1 MKFSTIAAVTGLL
14 AATACAASTPTPELV
29 SARQAYDRAR
39 IDPTAALVPDSV
51 LSAKQALDKAEA
63 VHEKDPQSDAERS
76 YAYVAQRRAE
86 LALALGENAKAKQQ
100 RDASLQHYSE
110 LQDKLR
116 TAAQQ
121 QLGAER
127 SQVSQLGS
135 QLVQTQTGLARE
147 TDARKAAEA
156 RAARAMESL
165 NKIAQVKEEARGMV
179 ITLSGQV
186 LFVTGKAEL
195 LPAAQDQLDQV
206 AKAIKDQG
214 EIKPMVVEGY
224 TDSVGSDATN
234 LKLSKD
240 RADAVRNYLI
250 SKGVPADKIS
260 SVGKGK
266 ANPVAS
272 NDTPDGRANNR
283 RVEIVI
289 GNGNSNNSGS
299 SNSSGSNANGATTDL
314 PARYVRS

>member
-1 MKFSTIAAVTGLL
+1 MKISTIAVVSSFL

-39 IDPTAALVPDSV
+39 TDPSASLVPDSV
-51 LSAKQALDKAEA
+51 LSAKQSLDKAEA
-63 VHEKDPQSDAERS
+63 VHDKDPQSDAERS
-76 YAYVAQRRAE
+76 YSYVAQRRAE
-86 LALALGENAKAKQQ
+86 LALTLGENAKAKQQ
-100 RDASLQHYSE
+100 ADAAAAHYVE

-116 TAAQQ
+116 TSAVA

-127 SQVSQLGS
+127 NQVNQLGT
-135 QLVQTQTGLARE
+135 QLAQTQTGLA
-147 TDARKAAEA
+147 AAEA

-186 LFVTGKAEL
+186 LFVTGKSEL
-195 LPAAQDQLDQV
+195 LPAARDQLDQV
-206 AKAIKDQG
+206 AAALKDQG
-214 EIKPMVVEGY
+214 DVKPMVVEGY
-224 TDSVGSDATN
+224 TDSVCSETTN

-240 RADAVRNYLI
+240 RAESVRAYLV
-250 SKGVPADKIS
+250 SKGVPSDKIS

-272 NDTPDGRANNR
+272 NDTPEGRANNR
-283 RVEIVI
+283 RVEIIVA
-289 GNGNSNNSGS
+289 G
-299 SNSSGSNANGATTDL
+299 GARTTASDVS
-314 PARYVRS
+314 AK

>member
-1 MKFSTIAAVTGLL
+1 MKISTIAVVSSFLAVS
-14 AATACAASTPTPELV
+14 ACAASTPTPELV

-39 IDPTAALVPDSV
+39 TDPSASLVPDSV
-51 LSAKQALDKAEA
+51 LSAKQSLDKAEA
-63 VHEKDPQSDAERS
+63 VHDKDPQSDEERS

-100 RDASLQHYSE
+100 SDAAAAHYSE

-116 TAAQQ
+116 TSAVA
-121 QLGAER
+121 QLGSER

-135 QLVQTQTGLARE
+135 QLAQTQSGLAAE

-186 LFVTGKAEL
+186 LFVTGKSEL
-195 LPAAQDQLDQV
+195 LPAARDQLDQV
-206 AKAIKDQG
+206 AEALKDQG
-214 EIKPMVVEGY
+214 DVKPMVVEGY
-224 TDSVGSDATN
+224 TDSVGSDTN
-234 LKLSKD
+234 NQKLSKD
-240 RADAVRNYLI
+240 RAESVRAYLV
-250 SKGVPADKIS
+250 SKGVPSDKIT

-283 RVEIVI
+283 RVEIVVA
-289 GNGNSNNSGS
+289 GGGTRGS
-299 SNSSGSNANGATTDL
+299 TADMSTK
-314 PARYVRS
+314 

>member
-1 MKFSTIAAVTGLL
+1 MKISTLAVVTSFL
-14 AATACAASTPTPELV
+14 AATGCAASTPTPELV

-39 IDPTAALVPDSV
+39 TDPTAQLGPDSV
-51 LSAKQALDKAEA
+51 LSAKQALDRAEA
-63 VHEKDPQSDAERS
+63 AHDKDSQSDEERS
-76 YAYVAQRRAE
+76 FSYVAQRRAE

-100 RDASLQHYSE
+100 ADASAAHYTE

-116 TAAQQ
+116 TSAVA

-127 SQVSQLGS
+127 TQVNQLGS
-135 QLVQTQTGLARE
+135 ALAQTQTGLAAE

-165 NKIAQVKEEARGMV
+165 AKIASIKEEARGMV

-195 LPAAQDQLDQV
+195 LPAARDQLDQV
-206 AKAIKDQG
+206 AAALKDQG
-214 EIKPMVVEGY
+214 DLKPMVVEGY
-224 TDSVGSDATN
+224 TDSVGSDTNN

-240 RADAVRNYLI
+240 RAEAVRVYLV
-250 SKGVPADKIS
+250 SKGVPSDKIT

-266 ANPVAS
+266 SNPVAS

-283 RVEIVI
+283 RVEIIVA
-289 GNGNSNNSGS
+289 GGGTR
-299 SNSSGSNANGATTDL
+299 TTAADMK
-314 PARYVRS
+314 

>member
-1 MKFSTIAAVTGLL
+1 MKISTIAAVTGLL
-14 AATACAASTPTPELV
+14 AATACASTTPTPELV
-29 SARQAYDRAR
+29 NARTAYDRAR
-39 IDPTAALVPDSV
+39 TDPTASLVPDSV
-51 LSAKQALDKAEA
+51 LSAKQALDKAEQ

-86 LALALGENAKAKQQ
+86 LALALGDNAKQKQQ
-100 RDASLQHYSE
+100 ADAAVAHYSE

-116 TAAQQ
+116 ASAQA

-135 QLVQTQTGLARE
+135 ALVQTQNGLAAE
-147 TDARKAAEA
+147 KDARKAAEA
-156 RAARAMESL
+156 RAQRAMESL
-165 NKIAQVKEEARGMV
+165 NKIAAVKEEARGMV

-186 LFVTGKAEL
+186 LFVTGKSEL

-206 AKAIKDQG
+206 AKALKDQG

-224 TDSVGSDATN
+224 TDSVGSDAAN
-234 LKLSKD
+234 LTLSKN
-240 RADAVRNYLI
+240 RAEAVRSYLV
-250 SKGVPADKIS
+250 SKGIPSDKIS
-260 SVGKGK
+260 AVGKGK

-283 RVEIVI
+283 RVEIVV
-289 GNGNSNNSGS
+289 SGGA
-299 SNSSGSNANGATTDL
+299 NAPANGSDM
-314 PARYVRS
+314 SGK

>member
-1 MKFSTIAAVTGLL
+1 MKISIIAVVSSFL

-39 IDPTAALVPDSV
+39 TDPSSSLVPDSV
-51 LSAKQALDKAEA
+51 LSAKQSLDKAEA
-63 VHEKDPQSDAERS
+63 VHEKDPQSDEERS
-76 YAYVAQRRAE
+76 YSYVAQRRAE
-86 LALALGENAKAKQQ
+86 LAITLGENAKAKQQ
-100 RDASLQHYSE
+100 AAASTAHYAE

-116 TAAQQ
+116 TSAVA

-127 SQVSQLGS
+127 NQVNQLGS
-135 QLVQTQTGLARE
+135 QLAQTQSGLA
-147 TDARKAAEA
+147 AAEA

-186 LFVTGKAEL
+186 LFVTGKSEL
-195 LPAAQDQLDQV
+195 LPAARDQLDQV
-206 AKAIKDQG
+206 AAALKDQG
-214 EIKPMVVEGY
+214 DLKPIVVEGY

-234 LKLSKD
+234 QKLSKD
-240 RADAVRNYLI
+240 RAESVRAYLV
-250 SKGVPADKIS
+250 SKGVPSEKIT
-260 SVGKGK
+260 SVGKGE

-283 RVEIVI
+283 RVEIVVA
-289 GNGNSNNSGS
+289 GG
-299 SNSSGSNANGATTDL
+299 GARASASDVTTK
-314 PARYVRS
+314 

>member
-1 MKFSTIAAVTGLL
+1 MKISTIAVVSSFL

-39 IDPTAALVPDSV
+39 TDPTAALVPDSV

-63 VHEKDPQSDAERS
+63 VHEKDPQSDEERS
-76 YAYVAQRRAE
+76 YSYVAQRRAE
-86 LALALGENAKAKQQ
+86 LALALGENAKPKQQ
-100 RDASLQHYSE
+100 TESSAARYSE

-116 TAAQQ
+116 TTAVA

-127 SQVSQLGS
+127 SQVNQLGS
-135 QLVQTQTGLARE
+135 ALAQTQSGLAAE

-186 LFVTGKAEL
+186 LFVTGKSEL
-195 LPAAQDQLDQV
+195 LPAARDQLDQV
-206 AKAIKDQG
+206 ATALKDQG
-214 EIKPMVVEGY
+214 DVKPMVVEGY

-234 LKLSKD
+234 QKLSKD
-240 RADAVRNYLI
+240 RAEAVRAYLV
-250 SKGVPADKIS
+250 SKGVPADKIT
-260 SVGKGK
+260 SVGKGE

-272 NDTPDGRANNR
+272 NDTPEGRANNR
-283 RVEIVI
+283 RVEIVV
-289 GNGNSNNSGS
+289 GGGGRASGTSGS
-299 SNSSGSNANGATTDL
+299 GTSG
-314 PARYVRS
+314 

>member
-1 MKFSTIAAVTGLL
+1 MKISTIAVVTSFF

-39 IDPTAALVPDSV
+39 TDPSASLVPDSV
-51 LSAKQALDKAEA
+51 LSAKQSLDKAEA
-63 VHEKDPQSDAERS
+63 VHDKDPQSDEERS
-76 YAYVAQRRAE
+76 YSYVAQRRAE
-86 LALALGENAKAKQQ
+86 LAMALGENAKTKQQ
-100 RDASLQHYSE
+100 AEAAAAQYTE

-116 TAAQQ
+116 TSAVA

-127 SQVSQLGS
+127 SQVNQLGS
-135 QLVQTQTGLARE
+135 QLAQS
-147 TDARKAAEA
+147 EA

-186 LFVTGKAEL
+186 LFVTGKSEL
-195 LPAAQDQLDQV
+195 LPAARDQLDQV
-206 AKAIKDQG
+206 ATALKDQG
-214 EIKPMVVEGY
+214 EVKPMVVEGY
-224 TDSVGSDATN
+224 TDSVGSEATN

-240 RADAVRNYLI
+240 RAEAVRAYLV
-250 SKGVPADKIS
+250 SKGVPSDKIT

-272 NDTPDGRANNR
+272 NDTPEGRANNR
-283 RVEIVI
+283 RVEIVVA
-289 GNGNSNNSGS
+289 GGGS
-299 SNSSGSNANGATTDL
+299 SRL
-314 PARYVRS
+314 PASDTSTKSDTPTK

>member
-1 MKFSTIAAVTGLL
+1 MKISTIAVVSSFL

-39 IDPTAALVPDSV
+39 TDPTASLVPDSV
-51 LSAKQALDKAEA
+51 LSAKQSLDKAEE

-100 RDASLQHYSE
+100 ADAAAAQYVQ

-116 TAAQQ
+116 TSAVA

-127 SQVSQLGS
+127 NQVNQLGS
-135 QLVQTQTGLARE
+135 QLAQTQAGLS
-147 TDARKAAEA
+147 AAEA

-165 NKIAQVKEEARGMV
+165 KKISQVKEEARGMV

-186 LFVTGKAEL
+186 LFVTGKSEL
-195 LPAAQDQLDQV
+195 LPAARDQLDQV
-206 AKAIKDQG
+206 AAALKDQG
-214 EIKPMVVEGY
+214 EMKPIVVEGY
-224 TDSVGSDATN
+224 TDSVGSDSAN
-234 LKLSKD
+234 QKLSKD
-240 RADAVRNYLI
+240 RAEAVRAYLV
-250 SKGVPADKIS
+250 SKGVPSEKIT
-260 SVGKGK
+260 SVGKGE

-283 RVEIVI
+283 RVEIVVGG
-289 GNGNSNNSGS
+289 GNQGS
-299 SNSSGSNANGATTDL
+299 ADTSAK
-314 PARYVRS
+314 

>member
-1 MKFSTIAAVTGLL
+1 MKISTIAVVASFF

-39 IDPTAALVPDSV
+39 TDPTAALVPDSV
-51 LSAKQALDKAEA
+51 LSAKQALDKAES
-63 VHEKDPQSDAERS
+63 VHEKDPQSDSERS
-76 YAYVAQRRAE
+76 YSYVAQRRAE
-86 LALALGENAKAKQQ
+86 LALALGDNARAKQQ
-100 RDASLQHYSE
+100 ADAAGQHYSE
-110 LQDKLR
+110 LQDKMR
-116 TAAQQ
+116 TSAQQ

-135 QLVQTQTGLARE
+135 QLVQTQNGLAQE

-156 RAARAMESL
+156 RAARAMDSL

-186 LFVTGKAEL
+186 LFVTGKSEL

-206 AKAIKDQG
+206 AKALKDQG
-214 EIKPMVVEGY
+214 DVKPMVVEGY
-224 TDSVGSDATN
+224 TDSVGSDTTN

-240 RADAVRNYLI
+240 RAEAVRSYLV
-250 SKGVPADKIS
+250 SKGMPSDKIS
-260 SVGKGK
+260 AVGKGK

-289 GNGNSNNSGS
+289 AGG
-299 SNSSGSNANGATTDL
+299 GSNRAASDM
-314 PARYVRS
+314 PAQ

>member
-1 MKFSTIAAVTGLL
+1 MKISTIALVSSFL

-39 IDPTAALVPDSV
+39 TDPSAPLVPDSV
-51 LSAKQALDKAEA
+51 LSAKQSLDKAEA
-63 VHEKDPQSDAERS
+63 VHEKDPQSDEERS
-76 YAYVAQRRAE
+76 YSYVAQRRAE
-86 LALALGENAKAKQQ
+86 LAMTLGENARTKQQ
-100 RDASLQHYSE
+100 TDAANAHYAE

-116 TAAQQ
+116 TSAVA

-127 SQVSQLGS
+127 SQVNQLGT
-135 QLVQTQTGLARE
+135 QLAQS
-147 TDARKAAEA
+147 EA

-195 LPAAQDQLDQV
+195 LPAARDQLDQV
-206 AKAIKDQG
+206 AAALKDQADV
-214 EIKPMVVEGY
+214 KPMVVEGY
-224 TDSVGSDATN
+224 TDSVGSETAN

-240 RADAVRNYLI
+240 RAESVRAYLV
-250 SKGVPADKIS
+250 SKGVPSDKIT

-283 RVEIVI
+283 RVEIVVA
-289 GNGNSNNSGS
+289 GG
-299 SNSSGSNANGATTDL
+299 GART
-314 PARYVRS
+314 PASDTSTK

>member
-1 MKFSTIAAVTGLL
+1 MKISTLAVVTSFL
-14 AATACAASTPTPELV
+14 AATGCAASTPTPELV

-39 IDPTAALVPDSV
+39 TDPTAQLVPDSV
-51 LSAKQALDKAEA
+51 LSAKQALDRAEA
-63 VHEKDPQSDAERS
+63 AHDKDSQSDEERS
-76 YAYVAQRRAE
+76 YSYVAQRRAE

-100 RDASLQHYSE
+100 ANASAAHYTE

-116 TAAQQ
+116 TSAVA

-127 SQVSQLGS
+127 TQVNQLGS
-135 QLVQTQTGLARE
+135 ALAQTQTGLAAE

-165 NKIAQVKEEARGMV
+165 AKIASIKEEARGMV

-195 LPAAQDQLDQV
+195 LPAARDQLDQV
-206 AKAIKDQG
+206 AAALKDQG
-214 EIKPMVVEGY
+214 DLKPMVVEGY
-224 TDSVGSDATN
+224 TDSVGSDTNN

-240 RADAVRNYLI
+240 RAEAVRVYLV
-250 SKGVPADKIS
+250 SKGVPSDKIT

-266 ANPVAS
+266 SNPVAS

-283 RVEIVI
+283 RVEIIVA
-289 GNGNSNNSGS
+289 GGGTR
-299 SNSSGSNANGATTDL
+299 TTAADMK
-314 PARYVRS
+314 

>member
-1 MKFSTIAAVTGLL
+1 MKISTIAVVTSFL
-14 AATACAASTPTPELV
+14 AATACAATTPTPELV
-29 SARQAYDRAR
+29 SARQAYDQAR
-39 IDPTAALVPDSV
+39 TDPTAALVPDSV
-51 LSAKQALDKAEA
+51 LSAKQALDKAES
-63 VHEKDPQSDAERS
+63 VHQNDPQSDAERS

-86 LALALGENAKAKQQ
+86 LALALGDNARAKQQ
-100 RDASLQHYSE
+100 ADASAQHYSD

-116 TAAQQ
+116 TSAQQ

-135 QLVQTQTGLARE
+135 QLVQTQNGLAQE
-147 TDARKAAEA
+147 TDARRAAEA

-186 LFVTGKAEL
+186 LFVTGKSEL

-206 AKAIKDQG
+206 AKALKDQG
-214 EIKPMVVEGY
+214 EVKPMVIEGY
-224 TDSVGSDATN
+224 TDSVGSDTAN

-240 RADAVRNYLI
+240 RADAVRSYLV
-250 SKGVPADKIS
+250 SKGVPSDKVT

-266 ANPVAS
+266 ASPVAS
-272 NDTPDGRANNR
+272 NDTADGRANNR

-289 GNGNSNNSGS
+289 AGGNTNSAVS
-299 SNSSGSNANGATTDL
+299 DM
-314 PARYVRS
+314 PAK

>member
-1 MKFSTIAAVTGLL
+1 MKISTIAVVSSFL

-29 SARQAYDRAR
+29 SARQTYDRAR
-39 IDPTAALVPDSV
+39 TDPSAALVPDAV
-51 LSAKQALDKAEA
+51 LSAKQSLDKAEA
-63 VHEKDPQSDAERS
+63 VHDKDPQSDAERS

-86 LALALGENAKAKQQ
+86 LAMTLGENAKTKKQAEAAAAQ
-100 RDASLQHYSE
+100 YSQ
-110 LQDKLR
+110 LQDK
-116 TAAQQ
+116 AVA

-127 SQVSQLGS
+127 NQVNQLGS
-135 QLVQTQTGLARE
+135 QLALTQSGLA
-147 TDARKAAEA
+147 AAEA

-186 LFVTGKAEL
+186 LFVTGKSEL
-195 LPAAQDQLDQV
+195 LPAARDQLDQV
-206 AKAIKDQG
+206 ATALKDQG
-214 EIKPMVVEGY
+214 SLKPMVVEGY

-240 RADAVRNYLI
+240 RAESVRAYLV
-250 SKGVPADKIS
+250 SKGVPSDKIS

-272 NDTPDGRANNR
+272 NDTPEGRANNR
-283 RVEIVI
+283 RVEIIV
-289 GNGNSNNSGS
+289 GGGAGS
-299 SNSSGSNANGATTDL
+299 AASDSPTK
-314 PARYVRS
+314 

>member
-1 MKFSTIAAVTGLL
+1 MKISTIAVVTSFL

-29 SARQAYDRAR
+29 SARQAYEHAR
-39 IDPTAALVPDSV
+39 TDPSASLVPDSV
-51 LSAKQALDKAEA
+51 LSAKQALDKAES
-63 VHEKDPQSDAERS
+63 VHSSDPQSDSEKS

-86 LALALGENAKAKQQ
+86 LAVALAENAKAKQ
-100 RDASLQHYSE
+100 DADAATAHYTE

-116 TAAQQ
+116 TSAVA

-127 SQVSQLGS
+127 NQVNQLGS
-135 QLVQTQTGLARE
+135 SLAAE

-165 NKIAQVKEEARGMV
+165 AKIAAVKEEARGMV

-206 AKAIKDQG
+206 AKALKDQG
-214 EIKPMVVEGY
+214 DVKPMVVEGY
-224 TDSVGSDATN
+224 TDSVGSDANN
-234 LKLSKD
+234 LTLSKN
-240 RADAVRNYLI
+240 RAESVRTYLV
-250 SKGVPADKIS
+250 SKGVPSDKIS
-260 SVGKGK
+260 AIGKGK

-289 GNGNSNNSGS
+289 AGGKSDMM
-299 SNSSGSNANGATTDL
+299 AK
-314 PARYVRS
+314 

>member
-1 MKFSTIAAVTGLL
+1 MKVSTFALVSSFL

-29 SARQAYDRAR
+29 NARQAYDRAR
-39 IDPTAALVPDSV
+39 TDPTASLVPDSV

-76 YAYVAQRRAE
+76 YSYVAQRRAE
-86 LALALGENAKAKQQ
+86 LALALGENAKTKQQ
-100 RDASLQHYSE
+100 ADAAAVQYSE
-110 LQDKLR
+110 LQDKMR
-116 TAAQQ
+116 TSAVA

-127 SQVSQLGS
+127 NQVNQLGS
-135 QLVQTQTGLARE
+135 QLAQTQAGLS
-147 TDARKAAEA
+147 AAEA

-186 LFVTGKAEL
+186 LFVTGKSEL
-195 LPAAQDQLDQV
+195 LPAARDQLDQV
-206 AKAIKDQG
+206 AAALKDQG
-214 EIKPMVVEGY
+214 DLKPMVVEGY

-240 RADAVRNYLI
+240 RAEAVRSYLV
-250 SKGVPADKIS
+250 SKGVSADKIS
-260 SVGKGK
+260 AVGKGK

-272 NDTPDGRANNR
+272 NDTPEGRANNR
-283 RVEIVI
+283 RVEIVV
-289 GNGNSNNSGS
+289 GAGASPSTAGS
-299 SNSSGSNANGATTDL
+299 STK
-314 PARYVRS
+314 

>member
-1 MKFSTIAAVTGLL
+1 MKTSMIALLTSFLAV
-14 AATACAASTPTPELV
+14 TACAASTPTPELV

-39 IDPTAALVPDSV
+39 TDPTSALVPASV
-51 LSAKQALDKAEA
+51 LSAKQALDQAEN

-76 YAYVAQRRAE
+76 YSYVAQRRAE
-86 LALALGENAKAKQQ
+86 LALSLGENAKAKQQ
-100 RDASLQHYSE
+100 ADAAAAHYTE

-116 TAAQQ
+116 TSAVA

-127 SQVSQLGS
+127 SQVNQLGS
-135 QLVQTQTGLARE
+135 ALAQSQSGLAAE
-147 TDARKAAEA
+147 TEARKAAEA

-186 LFVTGKAEL
+186 LFVTGKSEL
-195 LPAAQDQLDQV
+195 LPAARDQLDQV
-206 AKAIKDQG
+206 AKALTDQG
-214 EIKPMVVEGY
+214 ELKPMVVEGY
-224 TDSVGSDATN
+224 TDSVGSDANN
-234 LKLSKD
+234 LRLSKD
-240 RADAVRNYLI
+240 RADAVRGYLT
-250 SKGVPADKIS
+250 SKGIPADKIS
-260 SVGKGK
+260 SVGKGE

-289 GNGNSNNSGS
+289 GGPSSGS
-299 SNSSGSNANGATTDL
+299 STGSTS
-314 PARYVRS
+314 R

>member
-1 MKFSTIAAVTGLL
+1 MKISTIALVISFLG
-14 AATACAASTPTPELV
+14 ATACASSTPTPELV
-29 SARQAYDRAR
+29 NARQAYDRAR
-39 IDPTAALVPDSV
+39 TDPTASLVPDSV

-63 VHEKDPQSDAERS
+63 VHNSDPQSDSEKS

-86 LALALGENAKAKQQ
+86 LALALGDNAKAKQQ
-100 RDASLQHYSE
+100 ADAAAAHYTE

-116 TAAQQ
+116 TSAVA

-135 QLVQTQTGLARE
+135 ALQQSQTGLAAE

-165 NKIAQVKEEARGMV
+165 NKIAQVKEESRGMV

-195 LPAAQDQLDQV
+195 LPAAQDQLEQV
-206 AKAIKDQG
+206 AKALKDQG

-224 TDSVGSDATN
+224 TDSVGTESAN
-234 LKLSKD
+234 LTLSKN
-240 RADAVRNYLI
+240 RAEAVRAYLV
-250 SKGVPADKIS
+250 SKGIPSDKIT

-266 ANPVAS
+266 SNPVAS
-272 NDTPDGRANNR
+272 NDTADGRANNR

-289 GNGNSNNSGS
+289 AGGS
-299 SNSSGSNANGATTDL
+299 SADNK
-314 PARYVRS
+314 